1 MDDAL
6 QSLSNR
12 EKETLRLL
20 ATGHDAK
27 SAANLLGLSVHTVNE
42 RLRSARQKLGV
53 SSSRAAARRLMDI
66 EQESPKFLGDM
77 KLGEGLGP
85 DDVRRDTHSHHRRAQ
100 SLVWWIGGLVI
111 MLSFAVAAL
120 IITNAANTQA
130 PASQPAAPVRTAE
143 AGAVAPE
150 GAAAALAWVA
160 LLDREQWNES
170 WSTAGQLF
178 RSQLTQAGWATTVQ
192 TVRASVGPVV
202 SRVQENATRTSTLP
216 GLPSGDYLIVQY
228 RTSFRDKASVSETVV
243 LTHERTGW
251 KVDGYF
257 IR

>member
-1 MDDAL
+1 MHDAL
-6 QSLSNR
+6 QSLSER

-20 ATGHDAK
+20 ASGHDAK
-27 SAANLLGLSVHTVNE
+27 SAASHLALSVHTVNE

-66 EQESPKFLGDM
+66 EDERPKFLGDM
-77 KLGEGLGP
+77 KLGEGLPP
-85 DDVRRDTHSHHRRAQ
+85 DDVRRDTHHHQSQ

-111 MLSFAVAAL
+111 MLSFAIAAL
-120 IITNAANTQA
+120 IFTNAANPHTPAPQPAVPAQA
-130 PASQPAAPVRTAE
+130 AQAGSVSPEGPAS
-143 AGAVAPE
+143 
-150 GAAAALAWVA
+150 ALAWVT
-160 LLDREQWNES
+160 LLDHAQWNES

-178 RSQLTQAGWATTVQ
+178 RSQLTQAGWATSVQ
-192 TVRASVGPVV
+192 SVRASVGPVV
-202 SRVQENATRTSTLP
+202 TRVQENATRTSTLP

-228 RTSFRDKASVSETVV
+228 RTTFRDKASASETVV